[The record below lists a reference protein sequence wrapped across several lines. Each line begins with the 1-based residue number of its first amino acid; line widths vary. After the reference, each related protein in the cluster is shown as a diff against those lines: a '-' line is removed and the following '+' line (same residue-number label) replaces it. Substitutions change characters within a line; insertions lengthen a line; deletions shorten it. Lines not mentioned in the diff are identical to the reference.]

1 MTVRPIEF
9 DIRRTGEDYLVLINT
24 IFYLQT
30 KITKQDGNNLDA
42 NDPVSPVNL
51 LLHSMFSQVD
61 ISLNRTQVTTSTN
74 TYPYRAMLETLLSYG
89 GDTKKSQ
96 LTSALYYRDQ
106 ADRMD
111 SVVFDANS
119 NLGLKTCKTFTTT
132 SNPVDVIGI
141 IHANLFF

>member
-1 MTVRPIEF
+1 VTVRPIEF

-30 KITKQDGNNLDA
+30 EITKQDGNNLDA

-74 TYPYRAMLETLLSYG
+74 TYPYRAMLEKLLSYDG
-89 GDTKKSQ
+89 TLKVAVVLPRPSRSHGQRRFRRKWQFGIENSQNVHDHKQPRRRDHTLAPCKGDDES
-96 LTSALYYRDQ
+96 
-106 ADRMD
+106 
-111 SVVFDANS
+111 
-119 NLGLKTCKTFTTT
+119 
-132 SNPVDVIGI
+132 
-141 IHANLFF
+141 